1 MKRYVNNVV
10 TEQSSLMIRD
20 KNAWKIYLCC
30 AIEDAVVAYQQE
42 RVESVESFQLEL
54 RADLR
59 AAELLCGRL
68 STDVSVI
75 E

>member
-1 MKRYVNNVV
+1 
-10 TEQSSLMIRD
+10 MIKD
-20 KNAWKIYLCC
+20 INAGKIDRCC
-30 AIEDAVVAYQQE
+30 AVEDAVVPHKHE

-59 AAELLCGRL
+59 AAELFCGRF